1 MKYQVIIS
9 MNVPKNC
16 VDSVAVGQLVTNNSN
31 SITTNKP
38 DQTYESIVIIIA
50 IYYERDI
57 KF

>member
-1 MKYQVIIS
+1 

-31 SITTNKP
+31 RITTNKP